1 MKCSKCGHDNDYDA
15 TFCEKCGAN
24 LKAPGMSTLSRGLI
38 VVVIIL
44 IAAIGMVAATVMTS
58 QQPVST
64 DSDPTNSENSY
75 DGSTSGVSQ
84 TPTQETEST
93 EKTESTSAYK
103 TYSNGIISFQYP
115 SSWDVLSDGGNKMV
129 AVGSS
134 DYPKFSVYDESK
146 YGHTSLVDY
155 VESSKM
161 GMEEDG
167 YTVNSE
173 RSTTVDGLP
182 AYEII
187 YQGKTI
193 ILHMV
198 LVEKSPGSQYF
209 ALEGVD
215 YIDHYDG
222 VVSTFNQ
229 IINSFQ
235 FL

>member
-15 TFCEKCGAN
+15 TFCEKCGIN
-24 LKAPGMSTLSRGLI
+24 LKAPGMSTLTRGL
-38 VVVIIL
+38 VVVAIIL
-44 IAAIGMVAATVMTS
+44 IAAIGMVAATMMTS
-58 QQPVST
+58 QQPTTTS
-64 DSDPTNSENSY
+64 PTNSKSL
-75 DGSTSGVSQ
+75 DDKPTSEVSQ
-84 TPTQETEST
+84 TPTQETESG
-93 EKTESTSAYK
+93 SAYK

-115 SSWDVLSDGGNKMV
+115 SSWDVLSNGANSMAV
-129 AVGSS
+129 VGSS

-146 YGHTSLVDY
+146 YGHTSLADY
-155 VESSKM
+155 VESSKI

-198 LVEKSPGSQYF
+198 LVEKSPGQKYY
-209 ALEGVD
+209 ALEGSD
-215 YIDHYDG
+215 YIDNYG
-222 VVSTFNQ
+222 QSESIFNQ
-229 IINSFQ
+229 IINSFK